1 MKERSFRRSS
11 AQKNF
16 FSKIKIIEDTNTLP
30 VLINQFNLKI
40 DKINS
45 LISHPDGNQTRR
57 KLTDNPINVDAIKL
71 KKKVKVDQNCF
82 LNFQIFDTCV
92 FNFVDNF

>member
-45 LISHPDGNQTRR
+45 LI
-57 KLTDNPINVDAIKL
+57 
-71 KKKVKVDQNCF
+71 
-82 LNFQIFDTCV
+82 NFQT
-92 FNFVDNF
+92 